1 MVWRGAMI
9 ETDNDKQDTII
20 LLLNKLMD
28 SIFRAAALCKEKQ
41 TNIESVV
48 YVKEDGNDE
57 VARIYDYKTE
67 IMKSSTT
74 FDNLA
79 QAHYG
84 DPAKGPIIAYYNK
97 IQNEHKIEAG
107 TIIKIPV
114 LSKTISNQGNKI
126 YASPDMQDTYGRD
139 IALTDSGGFAVS
151 PGGDFAIVSGKEN
164 LAQALGN
171 RFTTSSEKRIR
182 LGAYGIRAAIGSTIA
197 VNSFLF
203 GSIERTAKEDP
214 RIERIDDINF
224 KGEKDAL
231 HIAVTYTDING
242 NQDTYRE
249 EI

>member
-1 MVWRGAMI
+1 MI
-9 ETDNDKQDTII
+9 ETDNDRQDAVT

-48 YVKEDGNDE
+48 YVKEDGNDG
-57 VARIYDYKTE
+57 VAWIYDYKVE
-67 IMKSSTT
+67 IMKSSAT
-74 FDNLA
+74 FDSLA
-79 QAHYG
+79 QTYYG

-107 TIIKIPV
+107 TAVKIPV
-114 LSKTISNQGNKI
+114 LSKTISNQRNKI
-126 YASPDMQDTYGRD
+126 YASPDMQDNYGRD
-139 IALTDSGGFAVS
+139 IALTDTGGFAVS
-151 PGGDFAIVSGKEN
+151 PGGDFAVVTGKEN

-171 RFTTSSEKRIR
+171 RFATSSEKRIR
-182 LGAYGIRAAIGSTIA
+182 LGVYGIRAAIGDTIA

-203 GSIERTAKEDP
+203 GSIEQTAKEDP

-224 KGEKDAL
+224 HGKKDAL
-231 HIAVTYTDING
+231 HITVAYTDING
-242 NQDTYRE
+242 NQDTYKG

>member
-1 MVWRGAMI
+1 MI

-41 TNIESVV
+41 TNIERVV
-48 YVKEDGNDE
+48 YAKADGNDE
-57 VARIYDYKTE
+57 VAYIYDYKAE
-67 IMKSSTT
+67 LMKSSIT

-79 QAHYG
+79 QTYYG
-84 DPAKGPIIAYYNK
+84 DPAKGPVIAYYNK

-107 TIIKIPV
+107 TTIKIPI
-114 LSKTISNQGNKI
+114 LSKTIGNQGNKI
-126 YASPDMQDTYGRD
+126 YASPDMLDNYGRD
-139 IALTDSGGFAVS
+139 IALTDTGSFAIS
-151 PGGDFAIVSGKEN
+151 PNGDFAVVIGKEN

-182 LGAYGIRAAIGSTIA
+182 LGVYGIRAAIGDAIA
-197 VNSFLF
+197 INSFLF
-203 GSIERTAKEDP
+203 GSIEQTAKEDP

-224 KGEKDAL
+224 HGKKDAL
-231 HIAVTYTDING
+231 YITVTYTDING
-242 NQDTYRE
+242 NQDTYKG

>member
-1 MVWRGAMI
+1 MI
-9 ETDNDKQDTII
+9 ETDNDRQDRIT

-28 SIFRAAALCKEKQ
+28 SVFRAAALCKEKQ

-48 YVKEDGNDE
+48 YVKEDGNDG
-57 VARIYDYKTE
+57 VAFIYDYKVE

-79 QAHYG
+79 QTYYG
-84 DPAKGPIIAYYNK
+84 DPSKGPIIAYYNK

-107 TIIKIPV
+107 TAVKIPV

-126 YASPDMQDTYGRD
+126 YASPDMQDNYGRD
-139 IALTDSGGFAVS
+139 IALTDTGGFAVS
-151 PGGDFAIVSGKEN
+151 PGGDFAVVIGREN

-182 LGAYGIRAAIGSTIA
+182 LGVYGIRAAIGDTIA
-197 VNSFLF
+197 INSFLF

-214 RIERIDDINF
+214 RIERIDDIKF
-224 KGEKDAL
+224 YGKKDAL
-231 HIAVTYTDING
+231 HITVTYTDING
-242 NQDTYRE
+242 NQDTYKGE
-249 EI
+249 V